1 MLKNEVV
8 ENNFFRHVFSYDSLE
23 NTVYRKCRFTRADFV
38 EATIT
43 NCDFFN
49 CSLDSMDATSS
60 LFVDCT
66 FTDCLFI
73 STSFSKST
81 FIHCTF
87 QETESKEGVIHT
99 NYHDYES
106 KFERA
111 SFNQTSFLA
120 GDNGPCSLVNIF
132 MKSNNFRH
140 SSLKKVVMVGSKFF
154 GVSFHFTKW
163 IECICDTI
171 DLRRSACSY
180 LVVRNCQVKTFIISA
195 SKLPELIGGADLIL
209 GAEQFL
215 VVFGNEEEIEITE
228 IDHELFDIYKNAI
241 DQFFFISQFGPLKGV
256 EISPQSP
263 ETHSSDSQYGP
274 FF

>member
-87 QETESKEGVIHT
+87 QEPPWPGRPQRSMKNVHNLGYSNKGGV
-99 NYHDYES
+99 
-106 KFERA
+106 R
-111 SFNQTSFLA
+111 
-120 GDNGPCSLVNIF
+120 SL
-132 MKSNNFRH
+132 
-140 SSLKKVVMVGSKFF
+140 
-154 GVSFHFTKW
+154 
-163 IECICDTI
+163 
-171 DLRRSACSY
+171 RSAA
-180 LVVRNCQVKTFIISA
+180 T
-195 SKLPELIGGADLIL
+195 
-209 GAEQFL
+209 
-215 VVFGNEEEIEITE
+215 
-228 IDHELFDIYKNAI
+228 
-241 DQFFFISQFGPLKGV
+241 
-256 EISPQSP
+256 
-263 ETHSSDSQYGP
+263 
-274 FF
+274 